1 MAIGEKAGSLFYW
14 ARECPFFEGGLH
26 RRLSVTSLMKEKN
39 IMSSAIN
46 PEAAQPSS
54 TLAFEQSDRNPQVTN
69 WNGNGLRGWAATYA
83 CGFGEPIDAS
93 GPSAVGKCGVGEL
106 RRSDSADGVEDE
118 AEREG

>member
-69 WNGNGLRGWAATYA
+69 WNGTDSEGGQLPTPAASESRLTQA
-83 CGFGEPIDAS
+83 GPA
-93 GPSAVGKCGVGEL
+93 PSANCGVGEL
-106 RRSDSADGVEDE
+106 RRS
-118 AEREG
+118 R